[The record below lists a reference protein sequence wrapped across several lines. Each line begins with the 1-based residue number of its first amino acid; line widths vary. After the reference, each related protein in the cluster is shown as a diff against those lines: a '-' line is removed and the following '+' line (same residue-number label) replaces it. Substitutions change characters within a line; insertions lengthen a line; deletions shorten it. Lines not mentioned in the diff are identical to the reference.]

1 MCDFSRYGI
10 LSEEWTALQ
19 ASLPAPANTVESYAQ
34 LRDRNNADRE
44 ALAAQGFALLAP
56 RLLTKDH
63 TIPTRDGATL
73 QARTYRLKPSD
84 PTAVSANLASA
95 DGLLPIYLHF
105 HGGGFH
111 VGTLASEDGIC
122 ARIAADTGAL
132 VLNVNYR
139 HTPEHTYPT
148 PFHDAADAF
157 RWLHAHASVIG
168 GDPARVIL
176 GGTSAGA
183 NLTASVLVARH
194 LRLPGYE
201 DLADLPEPLGQV
213 LMTPCLYHL
222 ECERRRLL
230 DEAGL
235 APPNPASSYEQCKD
249 APVLPRWKM
258 KYFIGLLGVKLPV
271 DPKDYV
277 LNPGNVPPEK
287 AAGLPP
293 ATFGISGAD
302 PLRDEGLLF
311 AKMLAERG
319 VPTNIHVFPG
329 MPHAF
334 RKYGAALSESAH
346 WDEVMHGGIKW
357 ALSRPVATGKFEI
370 NEK

>member
-1 MCDFSRYGI
+1 MCDFSIYGI
-10 LSEEWTALQ
+10 LSDEWLALE
-19 ASLPAPANTVESYAQ
+19 AALPAPANTVDSYAQ
-34 LRDRNNADRE
+34 LRDRNNAERE
-44 ALAAQGFALLAP
+44 ALAAQGFAFLAP
-56 RLLTKDH
+56 RLLTQDY

-73 QARTYRLKPSD
+73 QARTYRLRPSD
-84 PTAVSANLASA
+84 PACISAA

-111 VGTLASEDGIC
+111 AGTLASENGIC
-122 ARIAADTGAL
+122 GRIAADTGAI

-139 HTPEHTYPT
+139 HTPEHRYPT
-148 PFHDAADAF
+148 AFHDAADAF
-157 RWLHAHASVIG
+157 RWLHSRGGAATMG
-168 GDPARVIL
+168 GDPSRVVV
-176 GGTSAGA
+176 GGISAGA

-201 DLADLPEPLGQV
+201 DLADLPAPLGQV
-213 LMTPCLYHL
+213 LLTPCLYHV
-222 ECERRRLL
+222 ECGVRRLL
-230 DEAGL
+230 ERAGL
-235 APPNPASSYEQCKD
+235 ALSDPASSYEQCKD

-271 DPKDYV
+271 DPEDYV
-277 LNPGNVPPEK
+277 LNPGNMPPEK

-319 VPTNIHVFPG
+319 VPTNVHVFSG

-334 RKYGAALSESAH
+334 RRYGAALSESAR

-357 ALSRPVATGKFEI
+357 ALTRPQATGKFEI